1 LAQTVS
7 ADEFADVQ
15 AQLSKDFVWLLPRD
29 PAVEVRCWRCCW
41 TGSRTGPAV
50 TSTRRSSSGVVLMV
64 ASPDPRLP
72 KRPYRIMRPPAPK
85 ARSAAII
92 TCEGRNPRRSRPLG
106 CCPWLSAGDRS

>member
-64 ASPDPRLP
+64 ASPDPP
-72 KRPYRIMRPPAPK
+72 TTK
-85 ARSAAII
+85 ATLQDHATPCSQSQI
-92 TCEGRNPRRSRPLG
+92 GRDHHLRR
-106 CCPWLSAGDRS
+106 